1 MKRSAWMVAALVMS
15 AGMAFGQ
22 ATTEKAVKP
31 AEPVLKGPEV
41 KDNSLPGTKGQFG
54 PDGAKGKEVRGMQ
67 GPNPMLFRQAVMS
80 LKNKETPEDLRLTPT
95 QEDSINLISDDAQR
109 TNTEYRTK
117 HMDEVRELMKDLPP
131 QERMKAEMLLR
142 ARGAGGP
149 GGPQGRAGRPAGP
162 DGAPGDG
169 PQGRQGRPQRGPGPD
184 GVKPEG
190 FRPEGPANDEM
201 MPPPPKDGE
210 KAGPD
215 GGVKAEK
222 PDALTP
228 EQIKEREAKAEK
240 AKARLKEIMESAPKP
255 QDAQSRVYAILS
267 DGQKALVDKR
277 LAEMTAKQQQ
287 QQANRRGGQGKPG
300 EAGAKR
306 PGGRRG
312 AQGEA
317 GPDGQ
322 QAPANAE
329 RDARR
334 AEMREKMQNMT
345 PEERKAFIDE
355 MRAKRE
361 ARRGQGKPGEAK
373 PAPGTDNVTPPAP

>member
-22 ATTEKAVKP
+22 ATTTEKTTKA

-80 LKNKETPEDLRLTPT
+80 LKNKETPEELRLTPT
-95 QEDSINLISDDAQR
+95 QEDSISLITDDAQR
-109 TNTEYRTK
+109 TNVEYRTK

-131 QERMKAEMLLR
+131 QERQKAEMLLR

-149 GGPQGRAGRPAGP
+149 GGPGGPQGRQGRPAGP
-162 DGAPGDG
+162 DGAPADG
-169 PQGRQGRPQRGPGPD
+169 PQGRQGRPQRGPEG
-184 GVKPEG
+184 GKPEG
-190 FRPEGPANDEM
+190 FRPEGPVNDEM
-201 MPPPPKDGE
+201 MPPPKDGE
-210 KAGPD
+210 KA
-215 GGVKAEK
+215 AK
-222 PDALTP
+222 PGEALTP
-228 EQIKEREAKAEK
+228 EQVKEREAKAEK

-255 QDAQSRVYAILS
+255 QDAQSRMYAILS
-267 DGQKALVDKR
+267 DGQKTLVDKR
-277 LAEMTAKQQQ
+277 LAEMTTKQQQ

-306 PGGRRG
+306 PGGKRG
-312 AQGEA
+312 GANGEA

-322 QAPANAE
+322 QAPANAQRE
-329 RDARR
+329 ARR

-345 PEERKAFIDE
+345 PEERKAFIED

-361 ARRGQGKPGEAK
+361 ARRGQGKPGGAK
-373 PAPGTDNVTPPAP
+373 PAPDKDSLTPPAP